1 LVPGRYRADFIA
13 RECPDVRCAGLKTKP
28 IANRTANPEA
38 EDDSDVSALINQLT
52 AEVNQIAVDKTK
64 SIQQITNED
73 ARAQRAEQPGRKSYG
88 FACPTK
94 ILEKRPHAKEQGLPA

>member
-1 LVPGRYRADFIA
+1 MPRCLLRWSENQADC
-13 RECPDVRCAGLKTKP
+13 EQK
-28 IANRTANPEA
+28 
-38 EDDSDVSALINQLT
+38 DDSDVSALINQLT

-73 ARAQRAEQPGRKSYG
+73 ARAQRAEQPGRK

-94 ILEKRPHAKEQGLPA
+94 ILEKRPHAKEPGLPA